1 MTKIASSL
9 ALAALQVIEG
19 AVREGTAINPGALAA
34 VNSGLSGLITQGL
47 EPTPSQAEAVNSA
60 IDNLLTFA
68 EEKGAEEV
76 ETLTGDENLPVV
88 QAPEAPAVQ
97 ATDAPEPAA

>member
-9 ALAALQVIEG
+9 ALAALQVIES

-47 EPTPSQAEAVNSA
+47 EPTPAQAEAVNSA
-60 IDNLLTFA
+60 IGNLLAFA
-68 EEKGAEEV
+68 EEKGEAEV
-76 ETLTGDENLPVV
+76 ETQV
-88 QAPEAPAVQ
+88 A
-97 ATDAPEPAA
+97 DASQPAA